1 MHIGLIGGIGPAATD
16 VYYRALISKAAKS
29 NRDLELTIVHADTP
43 TLLDNLTKDDQA
55 AQCDIF
61 LRLTDR
67 LQTAGAGCVVV
78 TSIAGHF
85 CIDPFT
91 KSSPLQ
97 VIDLTKVLSEWLKK
111 QGLRQVG
118 VLGTGTVMATKLYG
132 KLPSVEV
139 IAPAGAE
146 LQSVNDAYVALA
158 KSGQS
163 TPELQGLFFKAG
175 RDLIDRGAEA
185 VLLGGTD
192 LNAAFSGTD
201 CGFPI
206 VDCAGVHIEEIAQLI

>member
-55 AQCDIF
+55 TQCDIF

-67 LQTAGAGCVVV
+67 LQAAGAGCVVV

-91 KSSPLQ
+91 KSSPLR
-97 VIDLTKVLSEWLKK
+97 VIDLTKVLSEWLKN
-111 QGLRQVG
+111 QGLRRVG

-158 KSGQS
+158 KSGTS
-163 TPELQGLFFKAG
+163 TPELQGVFFKAG
-175 RDLIDRGAEA
+175 RDLIDRGAQA

-206 VDCAGVHIEEIAQLI
+206 VDCAGVHIEEIAQMI